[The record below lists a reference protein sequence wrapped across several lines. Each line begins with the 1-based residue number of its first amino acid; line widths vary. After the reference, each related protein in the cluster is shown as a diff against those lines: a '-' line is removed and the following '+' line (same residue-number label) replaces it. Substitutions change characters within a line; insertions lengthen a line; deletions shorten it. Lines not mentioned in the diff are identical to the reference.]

1 MLHGC
6 HAVGK
11 RQGASYCKQIV
22 NTSTGTSCYDN
33 RIDTDRT
40 TDTLRAVMTPV
51 IRLARRLCATASSM
65 LLALLALTATPA
77 HARPVDLSTPSN
89 AFGPASDQGYAS
101 RWTEVSEADFG
112 GGFTLPVRL
121 GFFSGRVVASR
132 TLGSAPWRI
141 PLLSARVFDTQPDSC
156 KILLPCGRVMTLVP
170 GTVGWSTADGEW
182 SSSPLGGG
190 RLLVFRADGWEM
202 EFDGRGYLAR
212 LRTDRG
218 RQAFW
223 IRDAAGELTSVVERP
238 AGGAPDVVG
247 LSVARDTAT
256 GLCSSLSVR
265 TAFGTKTYPLSYD
278 AQRRLSGVG
287 FPDQSALAMAYSATA
302 AGDPSMTVVERS
314 GTPSVLVWS
323 RTDQSLLSD
332 GTWSYQVTRP
342 AAGGCSVVR
351 TGPYGETETYLDDQ
365 ATNRTTLG
373 YADGSSVVT
382 VKVSA
387 GPAKGKTA
395 SVRRVVGGQETILYH
410 AEYDPLGMLASE
422 TDAAGLTTSHSYVL
436 FVAGDVQ
443 SGVRTHAT
451 TRLTAP
457 SWLPGGAMASAA
469 LVTATEEFDIRGNLV
484 STTDALG
491 VTTLREYDQQD
502 RLVRETGP
510 GGRLLGT
517 YAYDPRGPVSAVTD
531 ASGAATAFAYDQD
544 GNLVSATDALGGVV
558 RHEYDARGRR
568 VRTVDALGR
577 VTLQEHDGFGRVV
590 RRTVAAGTTAQL
602 VTTFSYDAQGR
613 VLSAADSDGRSVAFV
628 RDSHGRV
635 VRRTDAQGRQTTYSY
650 DVAMGC
656 AAQASCS
663 ESDLPT
669 RVVSPAGRVTVRRHG
684 PGRILLEETVAAG
697 TPLAAVTRHAYDAA
711 GRRIATTDPLGRITR
726 LRYGQSGGPYEVI
739 NPDGTSRHAAYD
751 FEGRAVIE
759 DDELGAVTRRAYDA
773 YGNLI
778 SATGPDGAVW
788 TYERAGADA
797 PMGRISAVVSPSGER
812 TAFSYDLLGRRVLTT
827 KAAGT
832 PLAAAYAEAYDASGA
847 VISSSGPEGQ
857 SVSYEYDARGRPA
870 RTVDALGRSWS
881 YAYSASA
888 GATTVTVTNPD
899 GSAEIRRS
907 DADGRPLAVTDAA
920 GASTAYA
927 YDPDGL
933 LSGLTD
939 ARGNVTLW
947 ARDARG
953 QVSSKTYADSSA
965 ESYERDA
972 AGRLVRRIRPDGAV
986 ATYAYD
992 LRSRLSSVRWSAGR
1006 AEPSDFEYDAA
1017 GRLTMARNTSATVR
1031 RAYAASGRLA
1041 SETQEIHPALGVS
1054 VPPLVATV
1062 GYATS
1067 ADGRLSRITYPD
1079 GAAVDYEHD
1088 ARGDVSRVVASG
1100 APGSGPSQALEL
1112 SYLRRADGRLAG
1124 MARSNGVASA
1134 FTYDAAGRLLSVAH
1148 RDRASAVLG
1157 SESLRYDAAGRRSSR
1172 VREDGATDFFRY
1184 DPAGQVTAAAY
1195 GLAASADPVAF
1206 PASQTFAYDPAGNRT
1221 QAVDGPL
1228 TASYQANA
1236 VNQYSRI
1243 LVGAAETI
1251 PSYDALGN
1259 LLEDD
1264 RAAYAWD
1271 ADIHL
1276 LSVAPKDGGPAA
1288 AYRYDALHRRVARL
1302 EGSATLTYFVHDGWN
1317 VVAEYA
1323 GSPGSSALAHEVR
1336 HVWGEDLGGG
1346 LQTAGGVGG
1355 LLASVRASG
1364 ANWAHYDGNGN
1375 VVLLTDG
1382 AGAASA
1388 RYAYDAFGRLK
1399 SSSGPAA
1406 EANRYRFSTKPQERA
1421 AALSYY
1427 GYRYYAPS
1435 YGRWLSRDPIEEDGG
1450 INLQQFVYNS
1460 PLNYVDPNGLTG
1472 WELNNPNTPYM
1483 NPGYSSPT
1491 MQGVEVAGTIA
1502 SIFIEPLDWAMTGK
1516 EIYDDPANPWSYAG
1530 LIPAIPC
1537 SLGKYGKKLTS
1548 RLKNGPAM
1556 KTAKEARDFAKSNG
1570 WEKVASLESKG
1581 QEVYTDGKRY
1591 FTRDVDGHAGGAW
1604 KELNSKGKRIGT
1616 LDENLKRIGD

>member
-1 MLHGC
+1 M
-6 HAVGK
+6 
-11 RQGASYCKQIV
+11 S
-22 NTSTGTSCYDN
+22 
-33 RIDTDRT
+33 
-40 TDTLRAVMTPV
+40 LRA
-51 IRLARRLCATASSM
+51 LA
-65 LLALLALTATPA
+65 ALLALTAALTQ
-77 HARPVDLSTPSN
+77 ARPVDLSTPSN

-101 RWTEVSEADFG
+101 HWTEVSEVDFG

-141 PLLSARVFDTQPDSC
+141 PLLSARVFDYQPDSC
-156 KILLPCGRVMTLVP
+156 KILLPCGRTMTLVP

-182 SSSPLGGG
+182 SSTPLGGG
-190 RLLVFRADGWEM
+190 RILVFRADGWEM
-202 EFDGRGYLAR
+202 EFDVRGYLAR

-238 AGGAPDVVG
+238 ADGSPDVVG
-247 LSVARDTAT
+247 LSVVRDPAT
-256 GLCSSLSVR
+256 GLCSSVSVR
-265 TAFGTKTYPLSYD
+265 TAFGTKTHPLSYD
-278 AQRRLSGVG
+278 AQSRLSGVA
-287 FPDQSALAMAYSATA
+287 FPDQSSLTMAYSATA
-302 AGDPSMTVVERS
+302 AGDPGMTVVSRS
-314 GTPSVLVWS
+314 GTPSVFVWS
-323 RTDQSLLSD
+323 RTDMSLLSD
-332 GTWSYQVTRP
+332 GVWSYRVTRT
-342 AAGGCSVVR
+342 ATGGCSIVR
-351 TGPYGETETYLDDQ
+351 TGPYGETESYVDDP
-365 ATNRTTLG
+365 ATNLTTLG

-382 VKVSA
+382 IKVSS

-395 SVRRVVGGQETILYH
+395 SVRRVAGGQETRLYS
-410 AEYDPLGMLASE
+410 ADYDQLGMLASE

-443 SGVRTHAT
+443 RGVHTHTT
-451 TRLTAP
+451 TRLIAP
-457 SWLPGGAMASAA
+457 SWLPGGALAMIAPIP
-469 LVTATEEFDIRGNLV
+469 TTEEFDVRGNLV
-484 STTDALG
+484 STTDPRG
-491 VTTLREYDQQD
+491 PTLREYDQQD

-510 GGRLLGT
+510 GGRVLGT
-517 YAYDPRGPVSAVTD
+517 YAYDPRGPVAAVTD

-544 GNLVSATDALGGVV
+544 GNLVSTTDALGGVL

-590 RRTVAAGTTAQL
+590 RRTVAAGTPAQL

-613 VLSAADSDGRSVAFV
+613 VLSAADSDGRSVTFV

-656 AAQASCS
+656 AAQAACS

-669 RVVSPAGRVTVRRHG
+669 RIVSPAGRVTERRHG
-684 PGRILLEETVAAG
+684 PDHILLEETVAAG

-711 GRRIATTDPLGRITR
+711 GRRIATTDPLGRTTL
-726 LRYGQSGGPYEVI
+726 LRYGQSGGAYEVV

-751 FEGRAVIE
+751 FEGRPIIE
-759 DDELGAVTRRAYDA
+759 DDELGAVTRRSYDA
-773 YGNLI
+773 YGNL
-778 SATGPDGAVW
+778 SSVTGPDGAVW
-788 TYERAGADA
+788 TYARDGADA

-812 TAFSYDLLGRRVLTT
+812 TAFAYDLLGRRILTT
-827 KAAGT
+827 KADGT

-847 VISSSGPEGQ
+847 VVSSSGPEGQ

-899 GSAEIRRS
+899 GSTETRRS
-907 DADGRPLAVTDAA
+907 DADGRPLSVTDAS
-920 GASTAYA
+920 GAATAYA

-939 ARGNVTLW
+939 ARGNVTVW
-947 ARDARG
+947 ARDGRG
-953 QVSSKTYADSSA
+953 NVSAKTYADA
-965 ESYERDA
+965 TTESYERDA
-972 AGRLVRRIRPDGAV
+972 AGRLVRRTRPDGAV

-1017 GRLTMARNTSATVR
+1017 GRLTIARNTSATVR

-1041 SETQEIHPALGVS
+1041 SETQEIHPSLGMA

-1062 GYATS
+1062 GYAYS

-1088 ARGDVSRVVASG
+1088 ARGDLSRVVAAG
-1100 APGSGPSQALEL
+1100 APGSGAAQALEL
-1112 SYLRRADGRLAG
+1112 SYLRRADGRLSG

-1243 LVGAAETI
+1243 LVGAAETL
-1251 PSYDALGN
+1251 PSFDALGN

-1276 LSVAPKDGGPAA
+1276 LSVAPKDGSVSA

-1317 VVAEYA
+1317 VVAEYS

-1382 AGAASA
+1382 SGAASA
-1388 RYAYDAFGRLK
+1388 RYAYDAFGKLK

-1421 AALSYY
+1421 AGLSYY

-1435 YGRWLSRDPIEEDGG
+1435 HGRWLSRDPLEEAGGVNLYAAARNDFQDSYDRLGLDPAPVGPNGRPTPPPVPVPGGDSNNGWKWNPNPQNDRGGTWGPKTPIKTEKGSQPSASWEDGNRQKG
-1450 INLQQFVYNS
+1450 GAGQDHWD
-1460 PLNYVDPNGLTG
+1460 VDDGNK
-1472 WELNNPNTPYM
+1472 NRQRYTPDGKPISEKDAHKPK
-1483 NPGYSSPT
+1483 NPGAGCDKPT
-1491 MQGVEVAGTIA
+1491 G
-1502 SIFIEPLDWAMTGK
+1502 
-1516 EIYDDPANPWSYAG
+1516 N
-1530 LIPAIPC
+1530 
-1537 SLGKYGKKLTS
+1537 
-1548 RLKNGPAM
+1548 
-1556 KTAKEARDFAKSNG
+1556 KEA
-1570 WEKVASLESKG
+1570 
-1581 QEVYTDGKRY
+1581 DGKSSTMADKTMEDGDSSFEIPSGFPPTIPGMATPPIITPAVGLPM
-1591 FTRDVDGHAGGAW
+1591 FT
-1604 KELNSKGKRIGT
+1604 LLLFLLPS
-1616 LDENLKRIGD
+1616 

>member
-6 HAVGK
+6 HANGK

-22 NTSTGTSCYDN
+22 NTSAGTSCYDN

-65 LLALLALTATPA
+65 LLALLVLAATPA

-112 GGFTLPVRL
+112 GGFALPVRL

-287 FPDQSALAMAYSATA
+287 FPDQSALAMTYSATA

-531 ASGAATAFAYDQD
+531 AAGAATAFAYDQD
-544 GNLVSATDALGGVV
+544 GNLVSTTDALGGVV

-577 VTLQEHDGFGRVV
+577 VTLHEHDGFGRVV

-650 DVAMGC
+650 DVALGC

-697 TPLAAVTRHAYDAA
+697 TPLAAVTRHAYDA
-711 GRRIATTDPLGRITR
+711 
-726 LRYGQSGGPYEVI
+726 
-739 NPDGTSRHAAYD
+739 
-751 FEGRAVIE
+751 
-759 DDELGAVTRRAYDA
+759 

-788 TYERAGADA
+788 TYERTGADA

-832 PLAAAYAEAYDASGA
+832 PLAAAYAETYDASGA

-888 GATTVTVTNPD
+888 GATTVTVTHPD
-899 GSAEIRRS
+899 GSAETRRS
-907 DADGRPLAVTDAA
+907 DADGRPLAVTDAS

-933 LSGLTD
+933 ISGLTD

-953 QVSSKTYADSSA
+953 QVSSKTYADASA

-972 AGRLVRRIRPDGAV
+972 AGRLVRRTRPDGAV

-1031 RAYAASGRLA
+1031 RTYAASGRLA

-1054 VPPLVATV
+1054 VPPLIATV

-1088 ARGDVSRVVASG
+1088 ARGDLSRVVASG
-1100 APGSGPSQALEL
+1100 APGSDPSQALEL

-1172 VREDGATDFFRY
+1172 VREDGAADFFRY

-1195 GLAASADPVAF
+1195 GLAASADPVVF

-1276 LSVAPKDGGPAA
+1276 LSVAPKDGGPSA

-1346 LQTAGGVGG
+1346 LQAAGGVGG

-1435 YGRWLSRDPIEEDGG
+1435 HGRWLSRDPLEEEGG
-1450 INLQQFVYNS
+1450 VNLYAM
-1460 PLNYVDPNGLTG
+1460 VD
-1472 WELNNPNTPYM
+1472 NNPIDLIDLLGLEGDSVSTSINNAIMRGDLKELKAILELGESTM
-1483 NPGYSSPT
+1483 SQATRQTCKEGIRKLEQEAIKKALENRLKSSAQEIISNELKGSVNQKFPSQLYNKT
-1491 MQGVEVAGTIA
+1491 
-1502 SIFIEPLDWAMTGK
+1502 LK
-1516 EIYDDPANPWSYAG
+1516 EIREMA
-1530 LIPAIPC
+1530 
-1537 SLGKYGKKLTS
+1537 
-1548 RLKNGPAM
+1548 
-1556 KTAKEARDFAKSNG
+1556 
-1570 WEKVASLESKG
+1570 SKG
-1581 QEVYTDGKRY
+1581 DKDAQT
-1591 FTRDVDGHAGGAW
+1591 AW
-1604 KELNSKGKRIGT
+1604 KLLNDSRFRK
-1616 LDENLKRIGD
+1616 